1 MLAGPANSLRM
12 KKPICLLLLL
22 SGMGFAQDWPVYGGD
37 EGGTRFARLSQ
48 ISAANVAQ
56 LRLAWSVPTEELKTY
71 AGTRL
76 AQKAAFECTPLKVGR
91 SVFVVT
97 PTNRVLALDAG
108 NGTRRWVYDPQLDR
122 AQPYSEVTCRG
133 LGYSQGR
140 IYLATLDARL
150 IALDAE
156 TGKPS
161 ADFGQGGQVDL
172 KAPEVGSLVPGNY
185 QVTSPPAVL
194 GDLVVVGSAIG
205 DNLASQEARGIVRAY
220 DRVSGALR
228 WSWDPVPR
236 KAGEEGYDT
245 WKGPK
250 AHETGAANAWP
261 PISVDPKRKLVFVST
276 TSPSPDYYGGERRGS
291 NSMANSV
298 VALRATD
305 GRPHWHYQVV
315 HHDLWDY
322 DVPMQPVLL
331 TLPGGREAVA
341 VGTKM
346 GHLFVLDRDTGL
358 PLFPVEER
366 PVLRSDVEGEES
378 FPTQPF
384 PSKLPVFGLRK
395 VDVEE
400 AWGPDE
406 VTTQAARAWIARLR
420 SAGIFTPP
428 SLRGSVLAPS
438 NIGGFNWG
446 GLTYDAER
454 GLLIG
459 ATNRV
464 AAVVTLIP
472 RAQFDES
479 QPLPDRRLESELGLM
494 KGTPYVVKREYLM
507 DSSDHLRP
515 MTKPPWGTLA
525 AVDLARG
532 ELAWEVPLGSMVDPL
547 KYPDAEKWGSIS
559 LGGPSCTAGGLT
571 FVAATM
577 DGHLRAFETATGKL
591 LWKSQLPVSAH
602 AAPMSYELDGKQ
614 YVLICAGGHGKAGTP
629 LGDAVVAFA
638 LP

>member
-1 MLAGPANSLRM
+1 MRKAIFLGLMLTSTVWG
-12 KKPICLLLLL
+12 
-22 SGMGFAQDWPVYGGD
+22 QDWPAYGGD
-37 EGGTRFARLSQ
+37 DGGNRYSSLTQ
-48 ISAANVAQ
+48 ISTETVSR

-71 AGTRL
+71 VGTRL
-76 AQKAAFECTPLKVGR
+76 GEKAAFECTPLKVGR
-91 SVFVVT
+91 SLYVVT
-97 PTNRVLALDAG
+97 PTNRVLAFDAG
-108 NGTRRWVYDPQLDR
+108 NGTRQWVYDPAIDR
-122 AQPYSEVTCRG
+122 GQTYSEVTCRG
-133 LGYSQGR
+133 LAFSQGR
-140 IYLATLDARL
+140 LYLGTLDARL

-156 TGKPS
+156 TGKVCL
-161 ADFGQGGQVDL
+161 DFGQGGQINL
-172 KAPEVGSLVPGNY
+172 KGPEAGPVVAGNY
-185 QVTSPPAVL
+185 QMTSPPAVL

-205 DNLASQEARGIVRAY
+205 DNLASAEARGVVRAY
-220 DRVSGALR
+220 DRISGALR
-228 WSWDPVPR
+228 WTWDPVPR
-236 KAGEEGYDT
+236 KAGETGYDS
-245 WKGPK
+245 WKGPT

-261 PISVDPKRKLVFVST
+261 PISVDPKRNLIFVST
-276 TSPSPDYYGGERRGS
+276 TCPSPDYYGGERRGD
-291 NSMANSV
+291 NAMANSV
-298 VALRATD
+298 VALNALD
-305 GRPHWHYQVV
+305 GRPRWFYQVV
-315 HHDLWDY
+315 HHDIWDY

-331 TLPGGREAVA
+331 KLPRGKDAVA

-346 GHLFVLDRDTGL
+346 GHLFVLDRDTGM

-378 FPTQPF
+378 SPTQPF
-384 PSKLPVFGLRK
+384 PSQLPVFGLRK

-400 AWGPDE
+400 AWGPD
-406 VTTQAARAWIARLR
+406 AASLSATKEWIARLR

-446 GLTYDAER
+446 GLTYDPER

-464 AAVVTLIP
+464 AAVVTLVP
-472 RAQFDES
+472 RAQYDET
-479 QPLPDRRLESELGLM
+479 QPQPDRRLESEVGLM

-507 DSSDHLRP
+507 DFRDNLRP
-515 MTKPPWGTLA
+515 MTRPPWGTLA
-525 AVDLARG
+525 AVDLAKG
-532 ELAWEVPLGSMVDPL
+532 ELAWEVPLGSMVDPA

-571 FVAATM
+571 FVAATL
-577 DGHLRAFETATGKL
+577 DGHLRAFETASGKL

-614 YVLICAGGHGKAGTP
+614 YVVICAGGHGKAGTP
-629 LGDAVVAFA
+629 LGDSVMAFS

>member
-1 MLAGPANSLRM
+1 MLVEPANPLRM
-12 KKPICLLLLL
+12 KKAIFWLTMTTL
-22 SGMGFAQDWPVYGGD
+22 GWGQDWPAYGGD
-37 EGGTRFARLSQ
+37 DGGTRFSKLAQ
-48 ISAANVAQ
+48 IGVENVSK

-71 AGTRL
+71 VGTKL
-76 AQKAAFECTPLKVGR
+76 GEKAAFECTPLKVGR
-91 SVFVVT
+91 TLYVVT

-108 NGTRRWVYDPQLDR
+108 NGTRRWVYDPHLGRDQV
-122 AQPYSEVTCRG
+122 YSEVTCRG
-133 LGYSQGR
+133 LAYSQGR
-140 IYLATLDARL
+140 LYLGTLDARL
-150 IALDAE
+150 ICLDAE

-161 ADFGQGGQVDL
+161 VAFNRGGAVDL
-172 KAPEVGSLVPGNY
+172 KTPEAGAVVPGNY
-185 QVTSPPAVL
+185 QLTSPPALL
-194 GDLVVVGSAIG
+194 GDLVIVGSAIG
-205 DNLASQEARGIVRAY
+205 DNLATQEARGVVRAF
-220 DRVSGALR
+220 DRTTGTLR

-236 KAGEEGYDT
+236 HAGDQGYDS

-261 PISVDPKRKLVFVST
+261 PISVDPKRNLIFVST
-276 TSPSPDYYGGERRGS
+276 TCPSPDHYGGERRGD
-291 NSMANSV
+291 NAMANSV
-298 VALRATD
+298 VALRAVD
-305 GRPHWHYQVV
+305 GKPRWFYQVV
-315 HHDLWDY
+315 HHDIWDY

-331 TLPGGREAVA
+331 TLPGGRDAVA
-341 VGTKM
+341 IGTKM
-346 GHLFVLDRDTGL
+346 GHLFVLDRDTGN

-366 PVLRSDVEGEES
+366 PVLRSDVEGEETS
-378 FPTQPF
+378 PTQPF

-406 VTTQAARAWIARLR
+406 TTRQAAREWIARLR

-446 GLTYDAER
+446 GLTYDSDK
-454 GLLIG
+454 GFLIG

-472 RAQFDES
+472 RDRYDES
-479 QPLPDRRLESELGLM
+479 QPQADRRLESEVGLM
-494 KGTPYVVKREYLM
+494 KGAPYVVKREYLL
-507 DSSDHLRP
+507 DFKDKLRP

-525 AVDLARG
+525 AVDLAKG
-532 ELAWEVPLGSMVDPL
+532 ELAWEVPLGSMVDPA

-559 LGGPSCTAGGLT
+559 LGGPSCTAGGLV
-571 FVAATM
+571 FVAATL
-577 DGHLRAFETATGKL
+577 DGNLRAFETATGKL

-602 AAPMSYELDGKQ
+602 AAPMTYELDGKQ
-614 YVLICAGGHGKAGTP
+614 YVVICAGGHGKAGTP
-629 LGDAVVAFA
+629 LGDSVVAFA

>member
-1 MLAGPANSLRM
+1 MLVEPANPLRM
-12 KKPICLLLLL
+12 KKAILFLALTTL
-22 SGMGFAQDWPVYGGD
+22 GWGQDWPAYGGD
-37 EGGTRFARLSQ
+37 DGGTRFSKLVQ
-48 ISAANVAQ
+48 IGVQNVSQ

-71 AGTRL
+71 TGTKL
-76 AQKAAFECTPLKVGR
+76 AEKAAFECTPLKVGR
-91 SVFVVT
+91 TLFVIT

-108 NGTRRWVYDPQLDR
+108 NGTRLWVYDAHTPRDTE
-122 AQPYSEVTCRG
+122 YSEVTCRG
-133 LGYSQGR
+133 MAYSQGR
-140 IYLATLDARL
+140 LYLATLDARL
-150 IALDAE
+150 IALDAA
-156 TGKPS
+156 TGKPC
-161 ADFGQGGQVDL
+161 ADFGRAGEVDL
-172 KAPEVGSLVPGNY
+172 KGGEAGTVEPGKY
-185 QVTSPPAVL
+185 QCTSPPAVL
-194 GDLVVVGSAIG
+194 GELIIVGSAMA
-205 DNLASQEARGIVRAY
+205 DNRSVEQARGVVRAY
-220 DRVSGALR
+220 DRLSGKLR

-236 KAGEEGYDT
+236 HAGEEGYET

-261 PISVDPKRKLVFVST
+261 PISVDLKRNLIFVST
-276 TSPSPDYYGGERRGS
+276 TCPCTDYYGGERRGD
-291 NSMANSV
+291 NQMANSV
-298 VALRATD
+298 VALRAAD
-305 GRPHWHYQVV
+305 GKPRWFYQVV

-341 VGTKM
+341 IGTKM
-346 GHLFVLDRDTGL
+346 GHLFVLDRDTGN

-366 PVLRSDVEGEES
+366 TVLRSDVEGEEAS
-378 FPTQPF
+378 PTQPF
-384 PSKLPVFGLRK
+384 PTKLPLFGLRK

-406 VTTQAARAWIARLR
+406 ASLQRSREWIARLR

-446 GLTYDAER
+446 GLTYDPEK

-459 ATNRV
+459 ATNRI
-464 AAVVTLIP
+464 AAVITLIP
-472 RAQFDES
+472 RAQFDET
-479 QPLPDRRLESELGLM
+479 QAQPDRRLQAEIGLM
-494 KGTPYVVKREYLM
+494 KGTPYVMKREYLV
-507 DSSDHLRP
+507 DFADKLRP

-525 AVDLARG
+525 AVDLAKG
-532 ELAWEVPLGSMVDPL
+532 ELAWEVPLGSMVDPA

-571 FVAATM
+571 FVAATL
-577 DGHLRAFETATGKL
+577 DGNLRAFDTATGKL

-602 AAPMSYELDGKQ
+602 AAPMTYELDGKQ
-614 YVLICAGGHGKAGTP
+614 YVVICAGGHGKSGTP
-629 LGDAVVAFA
+629 LGDSVVAFA

>member
-1 MLAGPANSLRM
+1 MRKAIFLGLMLTSTVWG
-12 KKPICLLLLL
+12 
-22 SGMGFAQDWPVYGGD
+22 QDWPAYGGD
-37 EGGTRFARLSQ
+37 DGGNRYSSLTQ
-48 ISAANVAQ
+48 ISTETVSR

-71 AGTRL
+71 VGTRL
-76 AQKAAFECTPLKVGR
+76 GEKAAFECTPLKVGR
-91 SVFVVT
+91 TLYVVT
-97 PTNRVLALDAG
+97 PTNRVLAFDAG
-108 NGTRRWVYDPQLDR
+108 NGTRQWVYDPAIDR
-122 AQPYSEVTCRG
+122 GQTYSEVTCRG
-133 LGYSQGR
+133 LAFSQGR
-140 IYLATLDARL
+140 LYLGTLDARL

-156 TGKPS
+156 TGKVCL
-161 ADFGQGGQVDL
+161 DFGQGGQINL
-172 KAPEVGSLVPGNY
+172 KGPEAGPVVAGNY
-185 QVTSPPAVL
+185 QMTSPPAVL

-205 DNLASQEARGIVRAY
+205 DNLASTEARGVVRAY
-220 DRVSGALR
+220 DRISGALR
-228 WSWDPVPR
+228 WTWDPVPR
-236 KAGEEGYDT
+236 KAGETGYDS
-245 WKGPK
+245 WKGPT

-261 PISVDPKRKLVFVST
+261 PISVDPKRNLIFVST
-276 TSPSPDYYGGERRGS
+276 TCPSPDYYGGERRGD
-291 NSMANSV
+291 NAMANSV
-298 VALRATD
+298 VALNALD
-305 GRPHWHYQVV
+305 GRPRWFYQVV
-315 HHDLWDY
+315 HHDIWDY

-331 TLPGGREAVA
+331 KLPRGKDAVA

-378 FPTQPF
+378 SPTQPF
-384 PSKLPVFGLRK
+384 PSQLPVFGLRK

-400 AWGPDE
+400 AWGPD
-406 VTTQAARAWIARLR
+406 AASLSATKEWIARLR

-446 GLTYDAER
+446 GLTYDPER

-464 AAVVTLIP
+464 AAVVTLVP
-472 RAQFDES
+472 RVQYDET
-479 QPLPDRRLESELGLM
+479 QPQPDRRLESEVGLM

-507 DSSDHLRP
+507 DFRDNLRP
-515 MTKPPWGTLA
+515 MTRPPWGTLA
-525 AVDLARG
+525 AVDLAKG
-532 ELAWEVPLGSMVDPL
+532 ELAWEVPLGSMVDPA

-571 FVAATM
+571 FVAATL
-577 DGHLRAFETATGKL
+577 DGHLRAFETASGKL

-614 YVLICAGGHGKAGTP
+614 YVVICAGGHGKAGTP
-629 LGDAVVAFA
+629 LGDSVMAFS

>member
-1 MLAGPANSLRM
+1 MQVRGANSLRM
-12 KKPICLLLLL
+12 RKAICLGLLLT
-22 SGMGFAQDWPVYGGD
+22 STAWGQDWPAYGGD
-37 EGGTRFARLSQ
+37 DGGNRYSSLTQ
-48 ISAANVAQ
+48 ISTETVSR

-71 AGTRL
+71 VGTRL
-76 AQKAAFECTPLKVGR
+76 GEKAAFECTPLKVGR
-91 SVFVVT
+91 TLYVVT
-97 PTNRVLALDAG
+97 PTNRVLAFDAG
-108 NGTRRWVYDPQLDR
+108 NGTRQWVYDPAIDR
-122 AQPYSEVTCRG
+122 GQTYSEVTCRG
-133 LGYSQGR
+133 LAFSQGR
-140 IYLATLDARL
+140 LYLGTLDARL

-156 TGKPS
+156 TGKVCP
-161 ADFGQGGQVDL
+161 DFGQGGQINL
-172 KAPEVGSLVPGNY
+172 KGPEAGPVVAGNY
-185 QVTSPPAVL
+185 QMTSPPAVL

-205 DNLASQEARGIVRAY
+205 DNLASTEARGVVRAY
-220 DRVSGALR
+220 DRMSGILR
-228 WSWDPVPR
+228 WTWDPVPR
-236 KAGEEGYDT
+236 KAGENGYDS
-245 WKGPK
+245 WKGPT

-261 PISVDPKRKLVFVST
+261 PISVDPKRNLIFVST
-276 TSPSPDYYGGERRGS
+276 TCPSPDYYGGERRGD
-291 NSMANSV
+291 NAMANSV
-298 VALRATD
+298 VALNALD
-305 GRPHWHYQVV
+305 GRPRWFYQVV
-315 HHDLWDY
+315 HHDIWDY

-331 TLPGGREAVA
+331 RLPRGKDAVA

-378 FPTQPF
+378 SPTQPF
-384 PSKLPVFGLRK
+384 PSQLPVFGLRK

-406 VTTQAARAWIARLR
+406 ASLSATKEWIARLR

-464 AAVVTLIP
+464 AAVVTLVP
-472 RAQFDES
+472 RAQYDET
-479 QPLPDRRLESELGLM
+479 QPQPDRRLESEVGLM
-494 KGTPYVVKREYLM
+494 KGTPYIVKREYLM
-507 DSSDHLRP
+507 DFRDNLRP

-525 AVDLARG
+525 AVDLAKG
-532 ELAWEVPLGSMVDPL
+532 ELAWEVPLGSMVDPA

-571 FVAATM
+571 FVAATL

-614 YVLICAGGHGKAGTP
+614 YVVICAGGHGKAGTP
-629 LGDAVVAFA
+629 LGDSVMAFA

>member
-1 MLAGPANSLRM
+1 MLVESANPLRM
-12 KKPICLLLLL
+12 KKAILFLALTTF
-22 SGMGFAQDWPVYGGD
+22 GWGQDWPAYGGD
-37 EGGTRFARLSQ
+37 DGGTRFSRLRQ
-48 ISAANVAQ
+48 IGVENVSQ

-71 AGTRL
+71 MGTRL
-76 AQKAAFECTPLKVGR
+76 GEKAAFECTPLKVGR
-91 SVFVVT
+91 TLYVVT

-108 NGTRRWVYDPQLDR
+108 NGTRLWVYDPQVSR
-122 AQPYSEVTCRG
+122 AQTFSEVTCRG
-133 LGYSQGR
+133 LAYSQGR
-140 IYLATLDARL
+140 LYLGTLDARL
-150 IALDAE
+150 ICLDAE

-161 ADFGQGGQVDL
+161 ADFHGGEVDL
-172 KAPEVGSLVPGNY
+172 KTSEAGALVPGNY
-185 QVTSPPAVL
+185 QMTSPPAVL
-194 GDLVVVGSAIG
+194 GDLVIVGSAIG
-205 DNLASQEARGIVRAY
+205 DNLATDEARGVVRAF
-220 DRVSGALR
+220 DRITGQLR

-236 KAGEEGYDT
+236 RAGDEGYES

-250 AHETGAANAWP
+250 AHQTGAANAWP
-261 PISVDPKRKLVFVST
+261 PISVDLKRNLIFVST
-276 TSPSPDYYGGERRGS
+276 TCPSPDYYGGERRG
-291 NSMANSV
+291 NNAMANSV
-298 VALRATD
+298 VALRAVD
-305 GRPHWHYQVV
+305 GKPRWFYQVV
-315 HHDLWDY
+315 HHDVWDY

-346 GHLFVLDRDTGL
+346 GHLFVLDRDTGN

-366 PVLRSDVEGEES
+366 PVLRSDVEGEETS
-378 FPTQPF
+378 PTQPF

-406 VTTQAARAWIARLR
+406 ATRQAAREWIARLR

-446 GLTYDAER
+446 GLTYDADK

-464 AAVVTLIP
+464 AAVVTLVP
-472 RAQFDES
+472 RAQYDETS
-479 QPLPDRRLESELGLM
+479 PQVDRRLESEVGLM

-507 DSSDHLRP
+507 DFKDKLRP

-525 AVDLARG
+525 AVDLAKG
-532 ELAWEVPLGSMVDPL
+532 ELAWEVPLGSMVDPA
-547 KYPDAEKWGSIS
+547 KYPEAEKWGSIS
-559 LGGPSCTAGGLT
+559 LGGPSCTAGGLV
-571 FVAATM
+571 FVAATL
-577 DGHLRAFETATGKL
+577 DGNLRAFETATGKL
-591 LWKSQLPVSAH
+591 LWKSPLPVSAH
-602 AAPMSYELDGKQ
+602 AAPMTYELDGKQ
-614 YVLICAGGHGKAGTP
+614 YVVICAGGHGKAGTP
-629 LGDAVVAFA
+629 LGDSVVAFA